1 MIKRV
6 CDICNKELSFVDDR
20 DSTTQFFT
28 LIKNKGEANERECD
42 ICNSCLWKIIKGGN
56 I

>member
-6 CDICNKELSFVDDR
+6 CDICGIELSCVDDR

-42 ICNSCLWKIIKGGN
+42 ICNTCLWKILKN
-56 I
+56 TSV